1 MKPGGSSLRSFERP
15 WKGEAHSSSSQGIT
29 DATFSLVRN
38 HPTRGLFTFSAA
50 SLLVS
55 VAACAPA
62 TQPMGAMPVSTDSR
76 GAQEM
81 PQPPGSLPPGAA
93 VNAPVTSPVGN
104 VSTTGVPARRGY

>member
-1 MKPGGSSLRSFERP
+1 M
-15 WKGEAHSSSSQGIT
+15 
-29 DATFSLVRN
+29 
-38 HPTRGLFTFSAA
+38 RGLFTFSAA

-62 TQPMGAMPVSTDSR
+62 TQPMGAMPVSTDSHSSQ
-76 GAQEM
+76 GM

-93 VNAPVTSPVGN
+93 VNAPVAPRAGD